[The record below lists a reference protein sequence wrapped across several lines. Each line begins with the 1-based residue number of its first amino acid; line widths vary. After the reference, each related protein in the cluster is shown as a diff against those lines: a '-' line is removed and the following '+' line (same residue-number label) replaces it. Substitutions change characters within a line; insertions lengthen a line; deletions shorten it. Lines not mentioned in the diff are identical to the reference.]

1 MNNRR
6 IAGPPYSGGSHNE
19 PLPTNMYL
27 LADLIFIVVALLG
40 AAFLGFVLG
49 RRSLRRR
56 FARVQT
62 QEQEQEQA
70 LSEALA
76 QLKRSKDRRT
86 ALQRELSEVRN
97 HLSASAIDAP
107 RAARATAAPQEAEA
121 EANASP
127 TAERRANTRRP
138 RPATSRNPVL
148 PTRPARAAAKPAS
161 KQEET
166 LARVRA
172 RAAKLSLSH
181 LGTAEAN
188 RRDDLKQID
197 GIGIFT
203 EKKLNALGIYTIEQV
218 ANLRPEDERRVNLV
232 IELPPGRIA
241 RDQWVAQAQRLAG

>member
-1 MNNRR
+1 
-6 IAGPPYSGGSHNE
+6 
-19 PLPTNMYL
+19 MYL

-40 AAFLGFVLG
+40 AAFLGFILG

-56 FARVQT
+56 FVRVQT
-62 QEQEQEQA
+62 QEQEQEHALAEA
-70 LSEALA
+70 LS

-107 RAARATAAPQEAEA
+107 RAARTVATEKVGAKAD
-121 EANASP
+121 ASP
-127 TAERRANTRRP
+127 ASERRGSTRHP
-138 RPATSRNPVL
+138 RPAAPRNPTL
-148 PTRPARAAAKPAS
+148 TPRASRAAAKPAS
-161 KQEET
+161 KQDEA

-172 RAAKLSLSH
+172 RAAKLNLSH

-218 ANLRPEDERRVNLV
+218 ANLRPEDERRVNAV
-232 IELPPGRIA
+232 IELPRERIA
-241 RDQWVAQAQRLAG
+241 REQWVAQAKRLVG

>member
-1 MNNRR
+1 
-6 IAGPPYSGGSHNE
+6 
-19 PLPTNMYL
+19 MYL

-40 AAFLGFVLG
+40 AAFLGFILG

-56 FARVQT
+56 FVRVQT
-62 QEQEQEQA
+62 QEQEQEHALAEA
-70 LSEALA
+70 LS

-107 RAARATAAPQEAEA
+107 RAARTVATEKVGAEA
-121 EANASP
+121 DASP
-127 TAERRANTRRP
+127 ASERRGSTRHP
-138 RPATSRNPVL
+138 RPAAPRNPTL
-148 PTRPARAAAKPAS
+148 TPRASRAAAKPAS
-161 KQEET
+161 KQDEA

-172 RAAKLSLSH
+172 RAAKLDLSH

-218 ANLRPEDERRVNLV
+218 ANLRPEDERRVNAV
-232 IELPPGRIA
+232 IELPRERIA
-241 RDQWVAQAQRLAG
+241 REQWVAQAKRLVG

>member
-1 MNNRR
+1 
-6 IAGPPYSGGSHNE
+6 
-19 PLPTNMYL
+19 MYL

-40 AAFLGFVLG
+40 AAFLGFILG

-70 LSEALA
+70 LGEALA

-86 ALQRELSEVRN
+86 ALQRELSEVRT
-97 HLSASAIDAP
+97 HLSASAIDTP
-107 RAARATAAPQEAEA
+107 RAARTVAATERVGA
-121 EANASP
+121 EANESAPSQRRGSP
-127 TAERRANTRRP
+127 RNP
-138 RPATSRNPVL
+138 RPATSRNSAP
-148 PTRPARAAAKPAS
+148 PPRASRPASKPAS
-161 KQEET
+161 KQDEA

-172 RAAKLSLSH
+172 RATKLDLSH

-203 EKKLNALGIYTIEQV
+203 EKKLNALGIYTIGQV
-218 ANLRPEDERRVNLV
+218 ANLRPEDERRVNAV
-232 IELPPGRIA
+232 IELPRERIA
-241 RDQWVAQAQRLAG
+241 REQWVEQAKRLVG

>member
-1 MNNRR
+1 
-6 IAGPPYSGGSHNE
+6 
-19 PLPTNMYL
+19 MYL

-40 AAFLGFVLG
+40 AAFLGFILG

-62 QEQEQEQA
+62 QEQEQEHVLAEA
-70 LSEALA
+70 LS

-97 HLSASAIDAP
+97 HLSASAIDTP
-107 RAARATAAPQEAEA
+107 RAARAVATEKVGAEA
-121 EANASP
+121 DAS
-127 TAERRANTRRP
+127 TASERRGSTRHP
-138 RPATSRNPVL
+138 RPAAPRNPTL
-148 PTRPARAAAKPAS
+148 TPRAPRPAAKPAS
-161 KQEET
+161 KQDEA

-172 RAAKLSLSH
+172 RAAKLDLSH

-218 ANLRPEDERRVNLV
+218 ANLRPEDERRVNAV
-232 IELPPGRIA
+232 IELPRERIA
-241 RDQWVAQAQRLAG
+241 REQWVAQAKRLVG

>member
-1 MNNRR
+1 
-6 IAGPPYSGGSHNE
+6 
-19 PLPTNMYL
+19 MYL

-62 QEQEQEQA
+62 QEQEQEHALAEA
-70 LSEALA
+70 LS

-107 RAARATAAPQEAEA
+107 RPARTVAAPEKVGAEA
-121 EANASP
+121 DASTASGRRGSTRNSRPVTPRKSGSLPRSSGSAAPEP
-127 TAERRANTRRP
+127 T
-138 RPATSRNPVL
+138 
-148 PTRPARAAAKPAS
+148 S
-161 KQEET
+161 KQDEA

-172 RAAKLSLSH
+172 RAARLDLGH
-181 LGTAEAN
+181 LGTAEAGQ
-188 RRDDLKQID
+188 RDDLKQIE

-203 EKKLNALGIYTIEQV
+203 EKKLNALGIYTIDQI
-218 ANLRPEDERRVNLV
+218 AKLRPEDERRVNAV
-232 IELPPGRIA
+232 IELPPGRIV
-241 RDQWVAQAQRLAG
+241 RGQWIAQAKDLLGKG

>member
-1 MNNRR
+1 
-6 IAGPPYSGGSHNE
+6 
-19 PLPTNMYL
+19 MYL
-27 LADLIFIVVALLG
+27 LADLIFIVAALLG
-40 AAFLGFVLG
+40 AAFLGFILG

-86 ALQRELSEVRN
+86 ALQRELSEVRT
-97 HLSASAIDAP
+97 HLSASAIDTP
-107 RAARATAAPQEAEA
+107 RASRATATPQEVEVEA

-127 TAERRANTRRP
+127 TAEHRTNTRRP
-138 RPATSRNPVL
+138 RPVTSRNPV
-148 PTRPARAAAKPAS
+148 PPARPARAAAKPAS

-181 LGTAEAN
+181 LGTAEAGQ
-188 RRDDLKQID
+188 RDDLKQIE

-203 EKKLNALGIYTIEQV
+203 EKKLNALGIYTIEQI
-218 ANLRPEDERRVNLV
+218 ANFRLEDERRVNLV

-241 RDQWVAQAQRLAG
+241 RDQWVAQAQRLAR